1 VRCDLRLKGVPRNP
15 VDALYKDVHQE
26 GCARR
31 TSANP
36 GVSVTIGHNGKGRVE
51 VGPKNT
57 RWIDRKMAY
66 TAQLDNFRFAP
77 ELNTGVAGKRVL
89 ITGSG
94 KDGGLGQAFAL
105 AAGLNG
111 ASAVGVHFHT
121 SYVDGFDLVN
131 ALRGAGVNAFPIQAD
146 VTNLGDLWAT
156 RSYVIEQMGGLPPNL
171 LICNS
176 GLTEKGYSFGRALR
190 EIPNEPLAMR
200 RARVRQ
206 HFIDN
211 LQESRLVLD
220 TKVDGFLASTHL
232 WAGEAVYHREPL
244 QLVYV
249 SSRQAIDPGV
259 SVPGYVISNWGVLQL
274 PRVLAVNLGQNAGL
288 VSASCILLPF
298 VRTGMTDE
306 YANNPRVFGRW
317 QPRMLETH
325 EAAAAFMRLLSRPHS
340 ELDQGLFELMVE
352 GTADNVSVTWK
363 KVILDIREEKLDW
376 N

>member
-1 VRCDLRLKGVPRNP
+1 
-15 VDALYKDVHQE
+15 
-26 GCARR
+26 
-31 TSANP
+31 
-36 GVSVTIGHNGKGRVE
+36 
-51 VGPKNT
+51 
-57 RWIDRKMAY
+57 MAF

-77 ELNTGVAGKRVL
+77 QLHAGVLKKRVL

-94 KDGGLGQAFAL
+94 KDGGLGQSFAL

-111 ASAVGVHFHT
+111 AAAVGVHFHT
-121 SYVDGFDLVN
+121 SYVDGFDLVK
-131 ALRGAGVNAFPIQAD
+131 ALRDAGVNAFPVQAD

-156 RSYVIEQMGGLPPNL
+156 RSYIIEQMGGLPPNL

-190 EIPNEPLAMR
+190 EIPDEPLAMR

-220 TKVDGFLASTHL
+220 TKIDGFLASTHL

-259 SVPGYVISNWGVLQL
+259 AVPGYVISNWGVLQL

-306 YANNPRVFGRW
+306 YANNPKVFSRW
-317 QPRMLETH
+317 QPRMLETN
-325 EAAAAFMRLLSRPHS
+325 EAAEAFMHLLSRSQS
-340 ELDQGLFELMVE
+340 ELDQRIFELMVE
-352 GTADNVSVTWK
+352 GTAENMRLTWK
-363 KVILDIREEKLDW
+363 RVSLDIREEKVDW